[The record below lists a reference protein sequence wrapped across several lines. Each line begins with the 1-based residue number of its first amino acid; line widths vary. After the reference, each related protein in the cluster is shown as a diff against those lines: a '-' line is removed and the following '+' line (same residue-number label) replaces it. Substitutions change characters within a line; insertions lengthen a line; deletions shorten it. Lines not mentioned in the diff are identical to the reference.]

1 MDVFKFNNI
10 MDEFKVG
17 DVVEFL
23 NEFYYIID
31 SIIDMYDI
39 YKVNVINDVYMVVL
53 GNVFWIYNDING
65 FYLYDENIS
74 IS

>member
-1 MDVFKFNNI
+1 

-31 SIIDMYDI
+31 SIIDIYDI

-53 GNVFWIYNDING
+53 GNVCVF
-65 FYLYDENIS
+65 
-74 IS
+74 

>member
-1 MDVFKFNNI
+1 

-31 SIIDMYDI
+31 SIIDIYDI

-53 GNVFWIYNDING
+53 GNVFKIYNDING

>member
-1 MDVFKFNNI
+1 

>member
-1 MDVFKFNNI
+1 

-53 GNVFWIYNDING
+53 GNVFKIYNDING

>member
-1 MDVFKFNNI
+1 

-31 SIIDMYDI
+31 SIIDIYDI

>member
-1 MDVFKFNNI
+1 

-31 SIIDMYDI
+31 SIIDIYDI
-39 YKVNVINDVYMVVL
+39 YKVNVMNDVYMVVL